1 MNDVQ
6 VIKANRN
13 ENRIRG
19 RKVEILRV
27 AAYCRVSTDSEDQLN
42 SYKSQVMYYTD
53 LIKKKQEWSLAD
65 IYADEAITGT
75 QVTKREDFQRMIND
89 CMNGDIDMV
98 ITKSISRF
106 ARNTLDTLKYVRML
120 KEKGIAVFF
129 EDENINTLT
138 MDGELLLVVLSSVAQ
153 QEVENISS
161 NVKKGLKMKMQ
172 RGELVGFQGCLGYDY
187 HKDTKSIS
195 VNEKEAEIVRYIFN
209 RYIEGAGCT
218 VIANELENLG
228 YKTKYGSSRWVQS
241 TVIGIIKNEK
251 YKGDLLLG
259 KTFTVDPISKR
270 RLENFGEEDKFY
282 IRDHHEAIISEEIF
296 EEAQKILAKRNVNRG
311 VHQEGQKR
319 NKFSRKYAFSCMIK
333 CGFCGGTLSRRNWHS
348 SSAYTKTIW
357 HCVTATKH
365 GKKNCPHCKGIPEEV
380 IENAFV
386 KSYQLLCSDQHEV
399 VSEFLQKVEDI
410 LKDDASLKR
419 LPKIEKEM
427 TDLQRRKEKLLDLR
441 LDNNIDRDIYD
452 KKNQELSEQ
461 LKKLQAEQLQLVEL
475 SKNQESTKTR
485 IREFRK
491 NLNSGELLESFDR
504 VVFESV
510 VERII
515 IGGYNDEGVEDPL
528 KITFVYKTGIHS
540 NLNAKDFKPKRKN
553 AAAVHTDA
561 ELCSYASVED
571 NKLCLHSSSD
581 TCGNGL
587 FNEKEIL
594 NQRRKKQMK
603 STELLNTKVI
613 HKMLGEGIITEAG
626 DNYVTVKFASKV
638 SRFIFPIA
646 FEKFI
651 TAENSDIQ
659 EMIIEEINRARNEEH
674 KKQAEREMV
683 RQQERTRI
691 NAEKKASAN
700 KKSVARP
707 KRISGKRM
715 IFFVFQGYIFER
727 EFNGGYIW
735 APISNKSG
743 YISHQWEIMR
753 DVREG
758 DIILHGCDG
767 YVKAISVAKTSC
779 FKCMQPEE
787 LAVEGL
793 WDSDGGMVKCDYTK
807 IENPIKTADFKDDII
822 RFCQVKYS
830 PFDKDGNGNT
840 AYLFD
845 INRELAKIFI
855 RATVNKNNYLNSID
869 YINDFLNEE

>member
-1 MNDVQ
+1 MNRLQSLRDV
-6 VIKANRN
+6 N
-13 ENRIRG
+13 IR
-19 RKVEILRV
+19 L
-27 AAYCRVSTDSEDQLN
+27 
-42 SYKSQVMYYTD
+42 
-53 LIKKKQEWSLAD
+53 
-65 IYADEAITGT
+65 
-75 QVTKREDFQRMIND
+75 
-89 CMNGDIDMV
+89 
-98 ITKSISRF
+98 
-106 ARNTLDTLKYVRML
+106 
-120 KEKGIAVFF
+120 
-129 EDENINTLT
+129 
-138 MDGELLLVVLSSVAQ
+138 
-153 QEVENISS
+153 
-161 NVKKGLKMKMQ
+161 
-172 RGELVGFQGCLGYDY
+172 
-187 HKDTKSIS
+187 
-195 VNEKEAEIVRYIFN
+195 
-209 RYIEGAGCT
+209 
-218 VIANELENLG
+218 
-228 YKTKYGSSRWVQS
+228 
-241 TVIGIIKNEK
+241 
-251 YKGDLLLG
+251 
-259 KTFTVDPISKR
+259 DPISKR

-491 NLNSGELLESFDR
+491 NLNSGELLENFDR

-581 TCGNGL
+581 TCRVRGCTTSGRYVR
-587 FNEKEIL
+587 IL
-594 NQRRKKQMK
+594 DFR
-603 STELLNTKVI
+603 
-613 HKMLGEGIITEAG
+613 H
-626 DNYVTVKFASKV
+626 
-638 SRFIFPIA
+638 
-646 FEKFI
+646 
-651 TAENSDIQ
+651 
-659 EMIIEEINRARNEEH
+659 
-674 KKQAEREMV
+674 
-683 RQQERTRI
+683 
-691 NAEKKASAN
+691 
-700 KKSVARP
+700 
-707 KRISGKRM
+707 
-715 IFFVFQGYIFER
+715 FER
-727 EFNGGYIW
+727 HMMFSQSDRKTY
-735 APISNKSG
+735 K
-743 YISHQWEIMR
+743 
-753 DVREG
+753 
-758 DIILHGCDG
+758 
-767 YVKAISVAKTSC
+767 KAIS
-779 FKCMQPEE
+779 
-787 LAVEGL
+787 
-793 WDSDGGMVKCDYTK
+793 DGVNVSVVLDVGC
-807 IENPIKTADFKDDII
+807 
-822 RFCQVKYS
+822 
-830 PFDKDGNGNT
+830 GNT
-840 AYLFD
+840 
-845 INRELAKIFI
+845 
-855 RATVNKNNYLNSID
+855 
-869 YINDFLNEE
+869 